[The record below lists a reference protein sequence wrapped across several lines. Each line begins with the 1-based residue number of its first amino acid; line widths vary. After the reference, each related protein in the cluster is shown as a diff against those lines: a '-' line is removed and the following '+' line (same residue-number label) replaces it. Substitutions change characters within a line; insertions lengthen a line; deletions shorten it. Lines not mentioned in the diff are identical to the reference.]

1 MAELLL
7 TVPEAALRLRLSP
20 LTVQRQ
26 LRRGVLRGIKRGKA
40 WRVPE
45 SALME
50 SSEAVAVAASAP
62 PPVDNSADTPAMR
75 AQIIRDEMKSGD
87 VKRRNAAIVALYHAD
102 VDTREIVFEA
112 ATQAVADWEGE
123 EENWSD
129 WRALDG
135 EPFHFSEEE
144 ETL

>member
-50 SSEAVAVAASAP
+50 SSEAVAPPAPPAP
-62 PPVDNSADTPAMR
+62 PPVDTPAMR
-75 AQIIRDEMKSGD
+75 AQAIRDEMKSGD
-87 VKRRNAAIVALYHAD
+87 VKRRNAAIVALYQAD
-102 VDTREIVFEA
+102 ADTREIVFEA
-112 ATQAVADWEGE
+112 AAQAVADWKGE
-123 EENWSD
+123 EEDWSD

-135 EPFHFSEEE
+135 EPFHFPDAE
-144 ETL
+144 ETP